1 MNQTTTS
8 NITNNVDAY
17 YDRTMLMRVMP
28 NFVHRMFAQTRPL
41 PRNSGSDTIRFRRYN
56 TLSTAT
62 TPLVE
67 GQNPVPNIISNT
79 DITAQIQEYGAY
91 AEITSKVDWVQID
104 PYLTETAELQ
114 GDQAGQTLDEI
125 TRDVLA
131 GMLQVFFPGSITD
144 RANITSSDKISTT
157 LIKTASTWLKLNNAK
172 KIKKVVKTTSDVST
186 FNIRDA
192 FVAIVHPYTTE
203 DLQGLTGWK
212 NIEDYPKNA
221 EIMEGE
227 IGSYGDV
234 RFIESSI
241 AKVYENAGSGGAVNV
256 YKTMIFAQEAYGV
269 TQVNGEALKMYR
281 KPLGSAGAMDALNRY
296 GTMGWVATFVAKR
309 LNEDFMCA
317 IEHAT
322 TNG

>member
-1 MNQTTTS
+1 MAQTTTS
-8 NITNNVDAY
+8 NIANNVDAF

-28 NFVHRMFAQTRPL
+28 NFVHRLFAQTRPL

-62 TPLVE
+62 APLVE
-67 GQNPVPNIISNT
+67 GQNPVPNIVSTT
-79 DITAQIQEYGAY
+79 DITAQVQEYGAY

-131 GMLQVFFPGSITD
+131 GMLQVFFPGSITL

-157 LIKTASTWLKLNNAK
+157 LIKKVSTWLKLNNAK
-172 KIKKVVKTTSDVST
+172 KIKQVVKTTSDVST
-186 FNIRDA
+186 YNIRDA
-192 FVAIVHPYTTE
+192 YVAICHPYTTE
-203 DLQGLTGWK
+203 DLQGLSGWK
-212 NIEDYPKNA
+212 NVEDYPKNA
-221 EIMEGE
+221 EILEGE
-227 IGSYGDV
+227 VGSYGDV
-234 RFIESSI
+234 RFVESSI
-241 AKVYENAGSGGAVNV
+241 AKVYTGAGSGGINV
-256 YKTMIFAQEAYGV
+256 YKTMFFAQEAYGV

-309 LNEDFMCA
+309 LNENFMCA